1 MAEID
6 DTSGSEMAHQ
16 ILRSQAFSRLL
27 GTELLEFGDGR
38 AVLALDIQ
46 PDHTQQNGF
55 AHGGILAY
63 LVDNAATFAAATV
76 IGPRLLTSGMGVEY
90 LRPATGSRLIA
101 TAQVTGSTRRRA
113 VATCTITDGDRI
125 VAVGQATATVLDEA
139 TASARA

>member
-1 MAEID
+1 MVDFSVAQARE
-6 DTSGSEMAHQ
+6 

-38 AVLALDIQ
+38 AVLALDIR

-63 LVDNAATFAAATV
+63 LIDNAVTFAAGTV
-76 IGPRLLTSGMGVEY
+76 LGPKLLTAGIGVEY

-101 TAQVTGSTRRRA
+101 TAVVTASTRRRA
-113 VATCTITDGDRI
+113 LASCTITDGDSI
-125 VAVGQATATVLDEA
+125 VAVGQGTAQTLDG
-139 TASARA
+139 